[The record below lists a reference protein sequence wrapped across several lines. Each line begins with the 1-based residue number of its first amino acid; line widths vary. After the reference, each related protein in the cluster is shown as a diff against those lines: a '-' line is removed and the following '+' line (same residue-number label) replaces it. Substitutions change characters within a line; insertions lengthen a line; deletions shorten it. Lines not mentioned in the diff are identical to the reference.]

1 MAKSV
6 LIVFLVVLLTGC
18 ELTTRHL
25 GIAYGNFEFS
35 QGRFSE
41 AADRYASAQA
51 RTEDDD
57 LDRLIE
63 FNTGSVRYAIGDV
76 DSAVSYWTSSEDSE
90 DALVRFRS
98 AYNLGVLLFQQ
109 GRYRQAYE
117 QFRSSL
123 RIEPGDTDAQHNLE
137 LAFNRWQNT
146 SQAQS
151 DGATESREM
160 LSPDAEGLLE
170 EIRRRN
176 AGQFRVRTDPTPES
190 NVNDW

>member
-6 LIVFLVVLLTGC
+6 LIVLLATLFAGC
-18 ELTTRHL
+18 GLTTRHF

-41 AADRYASAQA
+41 AADRYANAQA
-51 RTEDDD
+51 ATEDDD

-109 GRYRQAYE
+109 GRYRQSYE
-117 QFRSSL
+117 QFRSAL
-123 RIEPGDTDAQHNLE
+123 RIEPADAEAQHNLE

-146 SQAQS
+146 SQSQS
-151 DGATESREM
+151 EGATESRET

-176 AGQFRVRTDPTPES
+176 AEQFRVRTDTAPGS
-190 NVNDW
+190 DVNDW

>member
-6 LIVFLVVLLTGC
+6 LIVLLSLVLTGC
-18 ELTTRHL
+18 GLTSRHF

-35 QGRFSE
+35 QGRFSQ
-41 AADRYASAQA
+41 AADRYARVHAA
-51 RTEDDD
+51 TEDND
-57 LDRLIE
+57 LDQLISY
-63 FNTGSVRYAIGDV
+63 NTASVRYAIGDV
-76 DSAVSYWTSSEDSE
+76 DSAVSYWTSSEESE

-117 QFRSSL
+117 QFRSAL
-123 RIEPGDTDAQHNLE
+123 RIEPGDADTQHNLE

-146 SQAQS
+146 SQSQS
-151 DGATESREM
+151 EGATESRET

-176 AGQFRVRTDPTPES
+176 ADQFRVRTDPTPGS
-190 NVNDW
+190 DVNDW

>member
-6 LIVFLVVLLTGC
+6 LIFLIATLFAGCGLTS
-18 ELTTRHL
+18 RHFA
-25 GIAYGNFEFS
+25 IAYGNFEFS
-35 QGRFSE
+35 QGRFSQ
-41 AADRYASAQA
+41 AADRYATAQA
-51 RTEDDD
+51 ATEDDD

-76 DSAVSYWTSSEDSE
+76 DSAVSYWTSSEESE

-109 GRYRQAYE
+109 GQYRQAYD
-117 QFRSSL
+117 QFRSAL
-123 RIEPGDTDAQHNLE
+123 RIEPADTDVQHNLE

-146 SQAQS
+146 SQSQS
-151 DGATESREM
+151 EGATESRET

-176 AGQFRVRTDPTPES
+176 AEQFRVRTGPAPGSD
-190 NVNDW
+190 VNDW